1 MQTASSSA
9 QAVDQVAGGV
19 AICAEAGD
27 FLRESVREI
36 NDLRTAL
43 DEHSIVAIT
52 DQSGKITF
60 VNDKFCAIS
69 KYSRDEL
76 IGRDHRIINSG
87 HHPKSFFESLWKTI
101 RSGRVWHGEIRNRA
115 KDGSFYWMATSI
127 VPFLDE
133 TGEARQFVAIRTDI
147 TERKETEEALR
158 LSEQYARS
166 QWAEA
171 EAILGAMPANIAIL
185 DGDGV
190 ILRVNPAWSG
200 FSMRNGGEFSRT
212 DVGANYLAV
221 CDAATDEDFATQ
233 FAAGI
238 RSVISGKSDRFSM
251 EYPCHSPSEHRWF
264 MGYVTLVQ
272 GEGAARVVVAH
283 LDISE
288 QKRVEEQVR
297 RLNDALEWR
306 VMERTLDLREA
317 VKSLE
322 NEIAK
327 RHRLEREILEI
338 SEREQGRFGQ
348 DLHDGLGQELAGIA
362 LIANVLAS
370 ELKAQGHPSA
380 ETACNIAD
388 YIRDTINSARRLAK
402 GLYPIDLN
410 RYGLL
415 LALEDLASQTCI
427 RFGVRCELKRGG
439 ELPRLGQSVEI
450 HIYRIVQEGI
460 ANAIKHGKAGCIVI
474 ECLAES
480 RVISFTVSD
489 DGAGFMEPLG
499 ACGMGLHL
507 MNYRARL
514 IGAEISVRN
523 AVGGGCVIALRLPR

>member
-1 MQTASSSA
+1 M
-9 QAVDQVAGGV
+9 
-19 AICAEAGD
+19 
-27 FLRESVREI
+27 
-36 NDLRTAL
+36 

-52 DQSGKITF
+52 DQSGRITF

-69 KYSRDEL
+69 KYSREEL
-76 IGRDHRIINSG
+76 VGRDHRIINSG
-87 HHPKSFFESLWKTI
+87 HHPKEFFESLWKTI
-101 RSGRVWHGEIRNRA
+101 RGGRVWHGEIRNRA

-127 VPFLDE
+127 VPFLDQ
-133 TGEARQFVAIRTDI
+133 TGVPRQFVAIRTDI

-158 LSEQYARS
+158 LSERYARS

-171 EAILGAMPANIAIL
+171 EAILGAMPAHIAIL
-185 DGDGV
+185 DASGI
-190 ILRVNPAWSG
+190 ILRVNPAWCS
-200 FSMRNGGEFSRT
+200 FSMLNGGDSTRT

-221 CDAATDEDFATQ
+221 CDAARDEEFAVP

-238 RSVISGKSDRFSM
+238 RGVISGKSERFSM
-251 EYPCHSPSEHRWF
+251 EYPCHSPGEQRWF
-264 MGYVTLVQ
+264 MGYVTRVR
-272 GEGAARVVVAH
+272 GDGAAKVVVAH

-317 VKSLE
+317 VESLE
-322 NEIAK
+322 NEIVK
-327 RHRLEREILEI
+327 RHCLEREILEI
-338 SEREQGRFGQ
+338 SEREQSRFGQ

-370 ELKAQGHPSA
+370 QLQTEGHHSA
-380 ETACNIAD
+380 ETACNIAG
-388 YIRDTINSARRLAK
+388 YIRDTIDSARRLAK

-415 LALEDLASQTCI
+415 LALEDLATQTGI
-427 RFGVRCELKRGG
+427 RCGVRCELKRSG
-439 ELPRLGQSVEI
+439 EIPRLGQSAEI

-460 ANAIKHGKAGCIVI
+460 ANAIKHGNAGHIVI
-474 ECLAES
+474 GCLSEEGAI
-480 RVISFTVSD
+480 RFTVSD
-489 DGAGFMEPLG
+489 DGAGLMVPLG
-499 ACGMGLHL
+499 AGGMGLHL

-523 AVGGGCVIALRLPR
+523 AAAGGCVVELRLPR